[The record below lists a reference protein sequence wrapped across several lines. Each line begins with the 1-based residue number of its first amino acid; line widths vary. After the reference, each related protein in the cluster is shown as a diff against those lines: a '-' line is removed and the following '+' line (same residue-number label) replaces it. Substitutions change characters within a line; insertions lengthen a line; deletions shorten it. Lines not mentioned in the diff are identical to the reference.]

1 MSDTAHAAP
10 PMRSLVL
17 RGIGWKFVS
26 QIVLQSSGVL
36 VAVVLARLLRPH
48 DYGLAGMVLVATGL
62 VVVFSDLALGAALI
76 QRREL
81 TDEDRST
88 AFWTGIAA
96 GAAFTLVGI
105 ALSGP
110 VADFYGAPK
119 VQPLFAV
126 FSLSFLIA
134 SLGATQKA
142 LLIREMNFRSLELR
156 LMLSSLLGGALG
168 IAAAALGYG
177 AWAIITQQLTISVV
191 STALLWIVSP
201 WRPKF
206 TYSLRSLRK
215 LGGFSGNVF
224 GQRLLYQITRNAD
237 NLLIGRFLGPA
248 AVGAYAIAYTV
259 MLVPLSRLSGPI
271 TEVLVPALSRMQDDP
286 RRVGSVW
293 LRANRLI
300 ATVSIPALLGLMIVT
315 DEFVHVVLGDHWR
328 AAVPVLR
335 ILAWVGVLQAMQ
347 NLNEDVLM
355 ALDRTRRMFGF
366 MVLWSC
372 CNLAAFVIG
381 LRWGIVGVAACFA
394 LAGTLLTPVTTI
406 LTGRVAGVSVH
417 DFVANL
423 AGVAQAAVV
432 MATAV
437 LLAKI
442 GLVSAGVS
450 PTERLALLIPLG
462 ILVYVPLAVW
472 RVPDVVAEIRRL
484 RPRPAGI
491 AISSLR

>member
-248 AVGAYAIAYTV
+248 ALGAYAIAYTV

-355 ALDRTRRMFGF
+355 ALDRTRRMFF
-366 MVLWSC
+366 KR
-372 CNLAAFVIG
+372 F
-381 LRWGIVGVAACFA
+381 
-394 LAGTLLTPVTTI
+394 
-406 LTGRVAGVSVH
+406 
-417 DFVANL
+417 
-423 AGVAQAAVV
+423 
-432 MATAV
+432 
-437 LLAKI
+437 
-442 GLVSAGVS
+442 
-450 PTERLALLIPLG
+450 
-462 ILVYVPLAVW
+462 
-472 RVPDVVAEIRRL
+472 
-484 RPRPAGI
+484 
-491 AISSLR
+491 SSD